1 MMLATAPRVPGE
13 TSAGRA
19 PEGVRASRLEFAAR
33 E

>member
-1 MMLATAPRVPGE
+1 MLLATAPRVLGE

-19 PEGVRASRLEFAAR
+19 SGGVRASRLEFAAR